1 MDSLPRELAAEQ
13 DSEHEQSAGLIVN
26 MFVVC
31 CTIHLLLQTV
41 KRALVMTTRRAL
53 SRAHIDKTP
62 LTHIP
67 SENNGREG
75 LV

>member
-1 MDSLPRELAAEQ
+1 
-13 DSEHEQSAGLIVN
+13 

-53 SRAHIDKTP
+53 SRAHIDKTL